1 MLVKEAHKIHDY
13 IDSYLGDKKGIAVN
27 IGSSTSEFIDKSQP
41 YIRSHVLNPLSK
53 NFKIKNIDIKNQRGV
68 DLVADFTTK
77 NGQVLIKELKGNLY
91 LISNLLEHIPDYSL
105 GVNSIKNMLKKGDI
119 LILSGPNSFPY
130 HPDPIDNKFRPS
142 VKELT
147 ELFHQDFEIID
158 LRIVR
163 SGTVLFST
171 ALFQNPRS
179 TGVVLRTKDSILKL
193 LFSPKF
199 VFRIVGNL
207 FYPATAFCMFA
218 VKK

>member
-1 MLVKEAHKIHDY
+1 MLVKEAHKINDY
-13 IDSYLGDKKGIAVN
+13 INTYLGNKKGTAVN

-53 NFKIKNIDIKNQRGV
+53 NFKVKNVDIKNQKGV
-68 DLVADFTTK
+68 DLVADFTTR
-77 NGQVLIKELKGNLY
+77 NGQVLIKELKANLY

-105 GVNSIKNMLKKGDI
+105 GVRSIKNMLKKGDI
-119 LILSGPNSFPY
+119 LILSGPKSFPY

-147 ELFHQDFEIID
+147 ELFHEDFEIID

-163 SGTVLFST
+163 SGTVLSST
-171 ALFQNPRS
+171 ALLQNPRS
-179 TGVVLRTKDSILKL
+179 TGVVLRTKGPILKL

-199 VFRIVGNL
+199 VFRMVRNL

>member
-1 MLVKEAHKIHDY
+1 MLIKEAHKIHDY
-13 IDSYLGDKKGIAVN
+13 INTYLGDKKGIAVN
-27 IGSSTSEFIDKSQP
+27 IGSSTSEFINKSQP
-41 YIRSHVLNPLSK
+41 YVISHVLNPLSK
-53 NFKIKNIDIKNQRGV
+53 NFKVKNIDIKNQEGV

-77 NGQVLIKELKGNLY
+77 KGRVLIKELKGNLY
-91 LISNLLEHIPDYSL
+91 LISNLLEHIPDYLL
-105 GVNSIKNMLKKGDI
+105 GVSSIKNMLKKGDI
-119 LILSGPNSFPY
+119 LILSGPKSFPY

-147 ELFHQDFEIID
+147 KLFHQDFEIID

-171 ALFQNPRS
+171 ALIQNPRS
-179 TGVVLRTKDSILKL
+179 TGVVLRTKGSILKL
-193 LFSPKF
+193 LFTPKF
-199 VFRIVGNL
+199 VFRMVRNL

>member
-1 MLVKEAHKIHDY
+1 
-13 IDSYLGDKKGIAVN
+13 
-27 IGSSTSEFIDKSQP
+27 
-41 YIRSHVLNPLSK
+41 VLNPLSE
-53 NFKIKNIDIKNQRGV
+53 NFKIINIDIKNQKGV

-77 NGQVLIKELKGNLY
+77 NGQTLIKELKGNLY
-91 LISNLLEHIPDYSL
+91 MISNLLEHIPDYSL
-105 GVNSIKNMLKKGDI
+105 GVDSIKKMLKKGDI
-119 LILSGPNSFPY
+119 LILSGPKSFPY

-142 VKELT
+142 VKELIC
-147 ELFHQDFEIID
+147 LFHQDFEIID

-171 ALFQNPRS
+171 ALLQNPRS
-179 TGVVLRTKDSILKL
+179 TGSVLRTKGSIMKL

-199 VFRIVGNL
+199 VFRMVRNL